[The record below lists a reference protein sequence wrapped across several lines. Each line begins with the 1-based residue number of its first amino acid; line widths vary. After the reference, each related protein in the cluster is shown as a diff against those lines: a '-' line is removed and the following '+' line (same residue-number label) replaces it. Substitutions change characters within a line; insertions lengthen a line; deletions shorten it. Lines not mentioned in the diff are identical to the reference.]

1 VRSLEQIVQK
11 QRGDVDRLEVELGRL
26 REDRVASSKT
36 REALG
41 GEVENERRML
51 ERTRTA
57 LHQTKNR
64 MESLGSMMKRETST
78 LEEMANKQGEMKR
91 RLSALESERAR
102 LRFESKQAAIIDLD
116 RERGQLA
123 REVEGLAREKL
134 EAEGHLEMSKST
146 LETLRPGL
154 DNVRIEMRNLEAD
167 VRREE
172 ARVAEA
178 EVVMAS
184 SRDQLKTLEKAKEL
198 LEERLGS
205 VNEERRQYETRLQ
218 EMEKALRVF
227 LERMDPINA
236 RVADLK
242 ASLREA
248 ETQLAMLSAQLRDLG
263 FDRPVQGAVEK
274 MEEAL
279 EWKRVLMEEVNEIG
293 LVNQLAL
300 EQYDG
305 QKDNYKNLSVRITQ
319 LEQEKLKIIEFMN
332 DLERQKRDTFMTAYN
347 KVNDTFQKLF
357 GEMTD
362 SKGNGK
368 MVLDNPE
375 NPFDG
380 GLELML
386 QFPGKPLLTI
396 GSASGGEKSV
406 STVCYLLALQ
416 QIHPM
421 PFYVMDEI
429 DAHLDVVNSR
439 RLATLIRSR
448 SGESQFIVIS
458 LKDTTISRAERV
470 YGVYGE
476 KGMSNVVSLPALV
489 GKN

>member
-1 VRSLEQIVQK
+1 VK
-11 QRGDVDRLEVELGRL
+11 
-26 REDRVASSKT
+26 
-36 REALG
+36 
-41 GEVENERRML
+41 
-51 ERTRTA
+51 
-57 LHQTKNR
+57 
-64 MESLGSMMKRETST
+64 
-78 LEEMANKQGEMKR
+78 
-91 RLSALESERAR
+91 
-102 LRFESKQAAIIDLD
+102 
-116 RERGQLA
+116 
-123 REVEGLAREKL
+123 
-134 EAEGHLEMSKST
+134 
-146 LETLRPGL
+146 
-154 DNVRIEMRNLEAD
+154 
-167 VRREE
+167 
-172 ARVAEA
+172 
-178 EVVMAS
+178 
-184 SRDQLKTLEKAKEL
+184 
-198 LEERLGS
+198 
-205 VNEERRQYETRLQ
+205 EERRRYETRLQ

-263 FDRPVQGAVEK
+263 FGRPVQGAVER

-279 EWKRVLMEEVNEIG
+279 EWKRVLMEEVHEIG

-332 DLERQKRDTFMTAYN
+332 DLERQKRDTFMAAYN
-347 KVNDTFQKLF
+347 KVNDTFQRLF

-362 SKGNGK
+362 SKGKGQ
-368 MVLDNPE
+368 MVLDNAE

-386 QFPGKPLLTI
+386 QFPGKPMLTI

-470 YGVYGE
+470 YGVYNE
-476 KGMSNVVSLPALV
+476 KGMSNVISLPALA

>member
-1 VRSLEQIVQK
+1 
-11 QRGDVDRLEVELGRL
+11 
-26 REDRVASSKT
+26 
-36 REALG
+36 
-41 GEVENERRML
+41 
-51 ERTRTA
+51 
-57 LHQTKNR
+57 
-64 MESLGSMMKRETST
+64 
-78 LEEMANKQGEMKR
+78 
-91 RLSALESERAR
+91 
-102 LRFESKQAAIIDLD
+102 
-116 RERGQLA
+116 
-123 REVEGLAREKL
+123 
-134 EAEGHLEMSKST
+134 
-146 LETLRPGL
+146 
-154 DNVRIEMRNLEAD
+154 
-167 VRREE
+167 
-172 ARVAEA
+172 
-178 EVVMAS
+178 
-184 SRDQLKTLEKAKEL
+184 
-198 LEERLGS
+198 
-205 VNEERRQYETRLQ
+205 
-218 EMEKALRVF
+218 LRVF

-470 YGVYGE
+470 YGVYAE
-476 KGMSNVVSLPALV
+476 KGMSNVVSLPALA